1 MIALAS
7 DCLMFRLRD
16 GECVPFSAEMVS
28 VELMGDTGR
37 WFDEE
42 FVKQATKAV
51 FHYFKHELCR
61 QAVTVE
67 EFACALEKVLRGFR
81 VEAREEQVRADST
94 GILESDLRRL
104 ACEAG
109 EGCELAFF
117 PRLRAELRHQL
128 KQEPRVL
135 RFRGLRDCVKTL
147 TRAQRWSFRCRN
159 LEEQIVGYLRQCV
172 HSENRPPE
180 LALLIE

>member
-7 DCLMFRLRD
+7 DCLLFRLSD

-42 FVKQATKAV
+42 FVRQATKAV
-51 FHYFKHELCR
+51 FHYFKQELSR
-61 QAVTVE
+61 QAVTAE
-67 EFACALEKVLRGFR
+67 EFACALEKVLRGLR
-81 VEAREEQVRADST
+81 VEAPEEQAAVCRT

-104 ACEAG
+104 AFEAG
-109 EGCELAFF
+109 EACELVFF
-117 PRLRAELRHQL
+117 PRLRQELRHQL

-135 RFRGLRDCVKTL
+135 RFLGLRDCVKTL
-147 TRAQRWSFRCRN
+147 ARAQRWGFRCRN

-180 LALLIE
+180 FALLIE

>member
-42 FVKQATKAV
+42 FVKQAAKAV

-67 EFACALEKVLRGFR
+67 EFARALEKVLRGFR
-81 VEAREEQVRADST
+81 IEAPAEQVATASARV
-94 GILESDLRRL
+94 LESDLHRL
-104 ACEAG
+104 AYEAG
-109 EGCELAFF
+109 EGCELMFF
-117 PRLRAELRHQL
+117 PRLRAELRDQL
-128 KQEPRVL
+128 RQEPRVL
-135 RFRGLRDCVKTL
+135 RFHRLRDCVKTL
-147 TRAQRWSFRCRN
+147 TRAQRWSCRCRH
-159 LEEQIVGYLRQCV
+159 LEDQIVGYLRQCV
-172 HSENRPPE
+172 HSEIRQSE
-180 LALLIE
+180 FALVIE

>member
-1 MIALAS
+1 MIALAA
-7 DCLMFRLRD
+7 DCLLFRLSS
-16 GECVPFSAEMVS
+16 GECVPYSAEMVS
-28 VELMGDTGR
+28 VELMGDTAR

-67 EFACALEKVLRGFR
+67 EFACALEKVLRGFAMDTSAGGAG
-81 VEAREEQVRADST
+81 VTAQ
-94 GILESDLRRL
+94 GIAESDLCRL
-104 ACEAG
+104 AHESG
-109 EGCELAFF
+109 EGCELVFF
-117 PRLRAELRHQL
+117 PRLREELRHQL

-147 TRAQRWSFRCRN
+147 VRARRWGFRCRN
-159 LEEQIVGYLRQCV
+159 LEEQIVDYLRHCL
-172 HSENRPPE
+172 HSETRRSE
-180 LALLIE
+180 LSLLIQ